1 MSEPVTISDI
11 RFVPA
16 PAAEV
21 RTGLLGYLGATL
33 NGTLRLEGLVVRRTL
48 DGRFVISYPSR
59 RDAAGRKHF
68 LIRPLTDAA
77 RRDLE
82 RQVFHEL
89 GLEERTAR

>member
-1 MSEPVTISDI
+1 MPDPVTITEV

-33 NGTLRLEGLVVRRTL
+33 NGALRLEGLVVRRTL

-68 LIRPLTDAA
+68 LIRPLTDAT
-77 RRDLE
+77 RRHLE
-82 RQVFHEL
+82 RQVFREL
-89 GLEERTAR
+89 GLEDGAAR